1 MQHAKETGLE
11 IPKYPMVFM
20 KAPTAAQNP
29 GDPIVLPRYLRSDKV
44 DFEAEL
50 GVVIGRPCKNV
61 NPEEALSYVLG
72 YVCANDVS
80 ARLAKRKRVGG
91 QFCRGKTFDTFCPS
105 VHAWQRL
112 MRFQIPPNLPIRSFV
127 NEDKM
132 QESGTDDMIFDVPT
146 LISFLSGSTTLLPGT
161 LILTGTPSGVGE
173 ARNPK
178 RYLVPGDEVTVEIEG
193 LGILTNPVVEEVFE
207 EEETAV
213 MRVAI
218 LQFPDP
224 IVIGIQNMQLVRCP
238 RNSCSKSLAQR
249 SITLRTEAVIVPGGF
264 SFGDYL
270 RCGAIARFSPIMK
283 DLHEFADKGG
293 SSSWDL

>member
-1 MQHAKETGLE
+1 MRIFRYLDQSGKMGFGRFDKEGNTFLILQKGDGDFEATDQRITPFQFLTPIDFRCIYAIGLNYRAHAQETGLE

-61 NPEEALSYVLG
+61 KPEEALSYVLG

-80 ARLAKRKRVGG
+80 ARDWQKEKGGG
-91 QFCRGKTFDTFCPS
+91 QFCRGKTFDTFCP
-105 VHAWQRL
+105 VGPCLATADE
-112 MRFQIPPNLPIRSFV
+112 IPDPSKLTIRSFV
-127 NEDKM
+127 NDDKM

-173 ARNPK
+173 ARDPK
-178 RYLVPGDEVTVEIEG
+178 RYLVAGDEVTVEIEG
-193 LGILTNPVVEEVFE
+193 VGILTNPVVEEVFE
-207 EEETAV
+207 EEETK
-213 MRVAI
+213 
-218 LQFPDP
+218 L
-224 IVIGIQNMQLVRCP
+224 
-238 RNSCSKSLAQR
+238 
-249 SITLRTEAVIVPGGF
+249 
-264 SFGDYL
+264 
-270 RCGAIARFSPIMK
+270 
-283 DLHEFADKGG
+283 
-293 SSSWDL
+293 

>member
-1 MQHAKETGLE
+1 VRIFRYLDQSGKMGFGRFDKEGNTFLILQKGDGDFEATDQRITPFQFLTPIDFRCIYAIGLNYRAHAQETGLE

-61 NPEEALSYVLG
+61 KPEEALSYVLG

-80 ARLAKRKRVGG
+80 ARDWQKEKGGG
-91 QFCRGKTFDTFCPS
+91 QFCRGKTFDTFCP
-105 VHAWQRL
+105 VGPCLATADE
-112 MRFQIPPNLPIRSFV
+112 IPDPSKLTIRSFV

-173 ARNPK
+173 ARDPK
-178 RYLVPGDEVTVEIEG
+178 RYLVPGDEVTVEIDG

-207 EEETAV
+207 EEEA
-213 MRVAI
+213 
-218 LQFPDP
+218 
-224 IVIGIQNMQLVRCP
+224 
-238 RNSCSKSLAQR
+238 KS
-249 SITLRTEAVIVPGGF
+249 
-264 SFGDYL
+264 
-270 RCGAIARFSPIMK
+270 
-283 DLHEFADKGG
+283 
-293 SSSWDL
+293 

>member
-1 MQHAKETGLE
+1 MRIFRYLDQSGKMGFGRFDNEGNTYLILQKGEGDFEATDQRITPFQFLTPIDFRCIYAVGLNYRAHAEETGLD

-61 NPEEALSYVLG
+61 QPEEALSYVLG

-80 ARLAKRKRVGG
+80 ARDWQKEKGGG
-91 QFCRGKTFDTFCPS
+91 QFCRGKTFDTFCP
-105 VHAWQRL
+105 VGPCLATADE
-112 MRFQIPPNLPIRSFV
+112 IPDPSKLTIRSFV

-173 ARNPK
+173 ARDPK
-178 RYLVPGDEVTVEIEG
+178 RYLVPGDEVTVEIDG
-193 LGILTNPVVEEVFE
+193 VGILTNPVVEEVFE
-207 EEETAV
+207 EEEA
-213 MRVAI
+213 
-218 LQFPDP
+218 
-224 IVIGIQNMQLVRCP
+224 
-238 RNSCSKSLAQR
+238 KS
-249 SITLRTEAVIVPGGF
+249 
-264 SFGDYL
+264 
-270 RCGAIARFSPIMK
+270 
-283 DLHEFADKGG
+283 
-293 SSSWDL
+293 